1 MPRKPRK
8 TKQELIE
15 QEGRVE
21 CAIRDWNSRKFFN
34 IEQAIRAYNLPPQ
47 TLHDQLKGR
56 PSQAELCNHNHR
68 LSELQEEVLIAW
80 IVSLDI
86 RGAPPRHFQVREM
99 AQIILD
105 AGSST
110 PSCPIGKN
118 WVTEFTK
125 RRPEVK
131 ARFARRINH
140 QRVLC
145 EDPKVIGQ
153 WFNKV

>member
-8 TKQELIE
+8 LKQELIE

-21 CAIRDWNSRKFFN
+21 CVIRDLNSRNLSN

-47 TLHDQLKGR
+47 TLRDRLKGH
-56 PSQAELCNHNHR
+56 PSQTELRNHNHR
-68 LSELQEEVLIAW
+68 LSECQEEALIAW

-86 RGAPPRHFQVREM
+86 HGAPPRHFQVQEM

-110 PSCPIGKN
+110 PSRPIRKN
-118 WVTEFTK
+118 
-125 RRPEVK
+125 
-131 ARFARRINH
+131 
-140 QRVLC
+140 
-145 EDPKVIGQ
+145 
-153 WFNKV
+153 